1 MKKNRLIA
9 LILCLS
15 MLLCIGVA
23 AAGGSEG
30 ESLVSLSFI
39 RQFFEDH
46 FFSKANQSGHTL
58 KDNALVNVENSLM
71 LYKHSAVSRMESV
84 LADAVANRVIE
95 KILQSPELIV
105 ETKTEVVSLYQG
117 DRIAGRPGAGIILQS
132 GTAKICGGPESEVLN
147 VTTGSTREPGFE
159 IRDGIYYMVLD
170 NDQSGI
176 IITSEDAVVM
186 IKDGAYVVRGYQTKY
201 VKYADILSDLGMF
214 KGTDAGYELVRKP
227 TRQEAIIMLIR
238 MLGEEKEALAFDESN
253 MPFTDVTGWVD
264 GQKYIAYAAAMGYTN
279 GKTATTFDQYGIAD
293 AHTFLTF
300 VLRALGYR
308 DSGED
313 PDFVWDTSSVDLA
326 IDLGLLT
333 EEQCA
338 DMLSSG
344 LRRDHVVLICVNALF
359 KQVNG
364 TDYTLA
370 NKLINKAVVTQEQIN
385 SAIVKLLG

>member
-1 MKKNRLIA
+1 
-9 LILCLS
+9 
-15 MLLCIGVA
+15 MLLGIGVA

-46 FFSKANQSGHTL
+46 FFSKANQAGHTL
-58 KDNALVNVENSLM
+58 HDNALNNVDNSLM
-71 LYKHSAVSRMESV
+71 LYKHSAVSRMESI

-117 DRIAGRPGAGIILQS
+117 DRIAGRPGAGIILRS
-132 GTAKICGGPESEVLN
+132 GTAKICGGPDSEVLN
-147 VTTGSTREPGFE
+147 VTTGSVREAGFE

-176 IITSEDAVVM
+176 IITSEDAEVM

-279 GKTATTFDQYGIAD
+279 GKTPTTFDQYGIAD
-293 AHTFLTF
+293 AYTFLTF
-300 VLRALGYR
+300 VLRALGYS
-308 DSGED
+308 DSGDD
-313 PDFVWDTSSVDLA
+313 PDFVWNTSSVDLA

>member
-1 MKKNRLIA
+1 
-9 LILCLS
+9 

-46 FFSKANQSGHTL
+46 FFSKANQSGHAL
-58 KDNALVNVENSLM
+58 KDNALVNVDNSLM
-71 LYKHSAVSRMESV
+71 LYKHSAINRMESV

-132 GTAKICGGPESEVLN
+132 GTAKICGGPDSEVLN
-147 VTTGSTREPGFE
+147 VTTGSVREPGFD
-159 IRDGIYYMVLD
+159 IRDGIYYMILD

-176 IITSEDAVVM
+176 IITSEDAKVM
-186 IKDGAYVVRGYQTKY
+186 IKDGAYVVRGYQSKY

-253 MPFTDVTGWVD
+253 MPFTDVSGWVD

-279 GKTATTFDQYGIAD
+279 GKTPTTFDQYGIAD

-308 DSGED
+308 DSGDD
-313 PDFVWDTSSVDLA
+313 PDFVWNTSSVDLA

>member
-1 MKKNRLIA
+1 
-9 LILCLS
+9 
-15 MLLCIGVA
+15 MLLGIGVA

-46 FFSKANQSGHTL
+46 FFSKANQAGHTL
-58 KDNALVNVENSLM
+58 HDNALNNVDNSLM
-71 LYKHSAVSRMESV
+71 LYKHSAVSRMESI

-132 GTAKICGGPESEVLN
+132 GTAKICGGPDSEVLN
-147 VTTGSTREPGFE
+147 VTTGSVREAGFE

-176 IITSEDAVVM
+176 IITSEDAKVM

-279 GKTATTFDQYGIAD
+279 GKTPTTFDQYGIAD

-300 VLRALGYR
+300 VLRALGYS
-308 DSGED
+308 DSGDD
-313 PDFVWDTSSVDLA
+313 PDFVWNTSSVDLA

>member
-1 MKKNRLIA
+1 
-9 LILCLS
+9 
-15 MLLCIGVA
+15 MLLGIGVA

-46 FFSKANQSGHTL
+46 FFSKANQAGHTL
-58 KDNALVNVENSLM
+58 HDNALNNVDNSLM
-71 LYKHSAVSRMESV
+71 LYKHSAVSRMESI

-132 GTAKICGGPESEVLN
+132 GTAKICGGPDSEVLN
-147 VTTGSTREPGFE
+147 VTTGSVREAGFE

-176 IITSEDAVVM
+176 IITSEDAKVM

-279 GKTATTFDQYGIAD
+279 GKTPTTFDQYGIAD
-293 AHTFLTF
+293 AYTFLTF
-300 VLRALGYR
+300 VLRALGYS
-308 DSGED
+308 DSGDD
-313 PDFVWDTSSVDLA
+313 PDFVWNTSSVDLA

-333 EEQCA
+333 EEQCT